1 MRPNSLSKRTNPV
14 QLAEPAEYLYLRHWQ
29 SGVIIRCRLTR
40 DRADFQL
47 ENFLA
52 SQVLDYI
59 NNFWEPIPNS
69 AVLYVGD
76 PPNPKL
82 RHQQRAYY
90 LQNYLNRLQFQR
102 IEELLKVL
110 TVR

>member
-1 MRPNSLSKRTNPV
+1 MLQKSSSKVTNPV
-14 QLAEPAEYLYLRHWQ
+14 HLAEPAEYVYLRHWQ

-40 DRADFQL
+40 DRADFQI
-47 ENFLA
+47 ENFLG

-59 NNFWEPIPNS
+59 NSFWEPISSS
-69 AVLYVGD
+69 AVLYVGN
-76 PPNPKL
+76 PPNLKL

-102 IEELLKVL
+102 IEELLKAL